1 MARCW
6 WNTLHRGLSRMF
18 RSPRGQIICRTTTF
32 SLRPPTSAMSLGV
45 RHMLAT
51 WPFRQFVSISPSVS
65 ILRLTLLFVRYC
77 AGNVRPIDGHVLR
90 WLGAAGC
97 QHVYGIVLRS
107 PGCFAGLLVPPQFV
121 NILRLRR
128 TSSTYPRLRAAA
140 VLFIYIY
147 WHLHKHT
154 YSGTYTHTHTHTY
167 VHAHICWHTNN
178 TDMHTHTYT

>member
-65 ILRLTLLFVRYC
+65 IFRLTLLIVRYC

-107 PGCFAGLLVPPQFV
+107 PGCFAGLLVPRNLLIFCDCAGLFPL
-121 NILRLRR
+121 ILGCVRLRCCLFTYIGICTCTR
-128 TSSTYPRLRAAA
+128 TYMLA
-140 VLFIYIY
+140 
-147 WHLHKHT
+147 HKQHRHAYAHIHISIRT
-154 YSGTYTHTHTHTY
+154 RTQTHTR
-167 VHAHICWHTNN
+167 VFP
-178 TDMHTHTYT
+178 